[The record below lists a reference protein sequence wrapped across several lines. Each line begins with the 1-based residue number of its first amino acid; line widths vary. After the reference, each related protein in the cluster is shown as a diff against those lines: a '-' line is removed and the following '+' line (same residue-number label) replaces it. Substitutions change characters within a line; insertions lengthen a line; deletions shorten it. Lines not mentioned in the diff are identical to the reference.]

1 MLIDSSKQWQPD
13 ADMVSVL
20 PGEGVWHCQSRCV
33 GVQIASVTAQCKTN
47 AECYFHFL
55 CSFVKTRI
63 LLGFIFLNEN
73 RYQGT
78 FFIKVKWHQVNF
90 RKAGDSCTYIYSC

>member
-47 AECYFHFL
+47 VECYSCFSPFFIRAKILFGFL
-55 CSFVKTRI
+55 SVT
-63 LLGFIFLNEN
+63 GN
-73 RYQGT
+73 RYECRSYL
-78 FFIKVKWHQVNF
+78 KVKQHKGNF
-90 RKAGDSCTYIYSC
+90 